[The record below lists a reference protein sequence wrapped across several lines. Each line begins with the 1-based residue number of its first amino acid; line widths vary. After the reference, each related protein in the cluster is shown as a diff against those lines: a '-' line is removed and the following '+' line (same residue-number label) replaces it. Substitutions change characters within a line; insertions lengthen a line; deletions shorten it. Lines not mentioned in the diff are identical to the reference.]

1 MVILIYVRKIMVLAP
16 KILDVNLYLLGT
28 IVNRVKLDTTKLG
41 VYVNHVVV
49 ISMEDK
55 VFDVTLMGNVVV
67 ILDILETNVIP
78 VKQDSMTEM
87 EVIWMKKQLALN
99 ACVTLRVP

>member
-1 MVILIYVRKIMVLAP
+1 MVLAP

-28 IVNRVKLDTTKLG
+28 IVNRVKLDTTKLA

-99 ACVTLRVP
+99 ASVTLRVP

>member
-1 MVILIYVRKIMVLAP
+1 MVLAP

-28 IVNRVKLDTTKLG
+28 IVNRVKLDTTKLA

-49 ISMEDK
+49 ISMEGK
-55 VFDVTLMGNVVV
+55 VFNVTLMANVVV

-78 VKQDSMTEM
+78 VKQDSMTDM

>member
-1 MVILIYVRKIMVLAP
+1 MVLAP

-28 IVNRVKLDTTKLG
+28 IVNRVKLDTTKLA

-55 VFDVTLMGNVVV
+55 VFDVTLTGNVVV

-78 VKQDSMTEM
+78 VKQDSMTDM
-87 EVIWMKKQLALN
+87 EVIWMKKQFALN
-99 ACVTLRVP
+99 ASVTLMVP